1 LPAPRDAAAV
11 APYVVAMPDRLD
23 QIPHRRAIIDRRV
36 LAAALEELSGEGTA
50 LRQAGAA
57 LLRPALDAGRAE
69 IARRLE
75 EHPSQGASAAAAQAF
90 LTDQILR
97 LLYDFT
103 TQRLH
108 VLSNP
113 TTSERLTLMAVGGYG
128 RGEMAPYSDIDIA
141 FLTPWKA
148 TGWSEAVIESML
160 YTLWDLGLKVGHSS
174 RSLDE
179 MVRLAKSDLTIRT
192 ALLEARYV
200 WGDQGVYDEAAA
212 RFDREVVA
220 GTARTFVAEKL
231 AERDARHK
239 RMGDSRYVVE
249 PNLKEGK
256 GGLRDL
262 HTLFWIGKYLHRV
275 HTVAELVDK
284 GLLTA
289 AELRQFQKAENF
301 LWAVRCHLHNV
312 AGRAEERL
320 TFDVQAEIARRM
332 RYREAPG
339 RSAVE
344 RFMHH
349 YFLTAKAVGDLTGV
363 FLAHLDDSLAP
374 KGRRFGGLASF
385 MKAPRH
391 LNGFVLDRGRL
402 TVPND
407 NWFKGDPVR
416 LIELFAVADVH
427 GLEIHPTAMRAAA
440 RDARLIDARVRLDPR
455 ANALFIDVLTSP
467 RDPETVL
474 RWMNEATVFGRF
486 VPDFG
491 RVVAQ
496 MQFDMYHHYTVDEHS
511 IRAIG
516 LLSRIERGVLAE
528 DHPLVTTILR
538 QTSMR
543 RVLYV
548 SVLMHDIAKGRGGDH
563 SLLGAEVAAKLCP
576 RFGMT
581 PAETETVV
589 WLVRYHLLM
598 SATAFKRDLSDFK
611 TVLDFAENVQ
621 SPERLRL
628 LLALTVVDIRAVGPG
643 VWNGW
648 KRQLL
653 GDLFNAAEEV
663 LRLGHKQTGRA
674 ERIAAK
680 LGDLQCTLGWDGP
693 IFANY
698 AKRMTDSYWI
708 AEPDDVL
715 AANARTVAAYGECP
729 LTVAAQVYPA
739 RGATLVTVY
748 TADHP
753 GLFYRLAGAIHLAGA
768 SIIDARIHTTRDG
781 MALDNFLVQDPFG
794 AMFDDADRLKR
805 LERAIEE
812 ALAQRSRLADR
823 LAARPLARARA
834 DAFAVEPNV
843 LIDNKAS
850 NRYTVIEV
858 NAHDR
863 PGLLHALAFALFE
876 SKVTIRSAHIATY
889 GERAVDTFYVTDLL
903 GGKVEGTL
911 RLKSIERRLLDA
923 AEGLTSVAVAA

>member
-1 LPAPRDAAAV
+1 VSERF
-11 APYVVAMPDRLD
+11 D
-23 QIPHRRAIIDRRV
+23 QIPNRRALIDRRA
-36 LAAALEELSGEGTA
+36 LAECLSALPGDGTA
-50 LRQAGAA
+50 LRQASAR
-57 LLRPALDAGRAE
+57 LLKPALDEGRAE
-69 IARRLE
+69 IARRLI
-75 EHPSQGASAAAAQAF
+75 EHPSAGNAAAAAQAF

-97 LLYDFT
+97 LGYDFA

-108 VLSNP
+108 PLSNP
-113 TTSERLTLMAVGGYG
+113 TTSERLTLAAVGGYG
-128 RGEMAPYSDIDIA
+128 RGEMAPFSDVDIA

-148 TGWSEAVIESML
+148 TGWSEAVVESML

-179 MVRLAKSDLTIRT
+179 TVRMAKSDLTIRT

-200 WGDQGVYDEAAA
+200 WGDQGVYDEAAG
-212 RFDREVVA
+212 RFDRDVLA
-220 GTARTFVAEKL
+220 GTARIFVAEKL

-262 HTLFWIGKYLHRV
+262 HTLFWIGKYVHRV
-275 HTVAELVDK
+275 GSVAELVDK
-284 GLLTA
+284 GLLTS

-301 LWAVRCHLHNV
+301 LWAVRCHLHV
-312 AGRAEERL
+312 VSGRAEERL
-320 TFDVQAEIARRM
+320 TFDVQPEIARRM
-332 RYREAPG
+332 RYADRPG

-344 RFMHH
+344 RFMQH

-374 KGRRFGGLASF
+374 KGRRFGRLSNF
-385 MKAPRH
+385 MKAPRQ
-391 LNGFVLDRGRL
+391 LAGFVLDRGRL
-402 TVPND
+402 TLPND
-407 NWFKGDPVR
+407 NWFRADPVR
-416 LIELFAVADVH
+416 LIEIFAVADAQS
-427 GLEIHPTAMRAAA
+427 LEIHPTAMRAAN
-440 RDARLIDARVRLDPR
+440 RDARLIDARVRNDPR
-455 ANALFIDVLTSP
+455 ANALFLAVLTSR

-491 RVVAQ
+491 RVVAR

-516 LLSRIERGVLAE
+516 LVAQIERGDLQT
-528 DHPLVTTILR
+528 DHPLATTILR
-538 QTSMR
+538 QTTMR

-548 SVLMHDIAKGRGGDH
+548 SVLLHDIAKGRGGDH
-563 SLLGAEVAAKLCP
+563 SVLGADVALKLCP

-581 PAETETVV
+581 PAETETVA
-589 WLVRYHLLM
+589 WLVRWHLLM

-611 TVLDFAENVQ
+611 TVLDFAEQVQ

-628 LLALTVVDIRAVGPG
+628 LLVLTIVDIRAVGPG

-653 GDLFNAAEEV
+653 GDLYTAAEEM
-663 LRLGHKQTGRA
+663 LRLGHKQTGRG
-674 ERIAAK
+674 ERITAK
-680 LGDLQCTLGWDGP
+680 QNELGQSLRWSDADFNAYTR
-693 IFANY
+693 
-698 AKRMTDSYWI
+698 RMTDSYWI
-708 AEPDDVL
+708 AEPEDVL
-715 AANARTVAAYGECP
+715 VANARTIAGAADAP

-748 TADHP
+748 TPDHP

-794 AMFDDADRLKR
+794 RMFDDADRLQR
-805 LERAIEE
+805 LEKAIGE
-812 ALAQRSRLADR
+812 ALARRHRLADR
-823 LAARPLARARA
+823 LAARPLSRPRAN
-834 DAFAVEPNV
+834 AFAVQPNV

-850 NRYTVIEV
+850 NRYTVVEV
-858 NAHDR
+858 NARDR
-863 PGLLHALAFALFE
+863 PALLYALAFALFE

-889 GERAVDTFYVTDLL
+889 GERAVDTFYITDLL
-903 GGKVEGTL
+903 GGKIEGLL

-923 AEGLTSVAVAA
+923 AEGLGTPAVAAA